1 MNSSKQQ
8 NEWPTPTPLE
18 HPDLPKLEPDMLPGW
33 ARDYVEALAKATETP
48 LELSAA
54 MVLASCSIATA
65 RTLKVQVES
74 GYEEP
79 TNLWLIV
86 ALPSGSRKSA
96 VQSKTTAP
104 LTRWERDE
112 AKRLMP
118 DIKRAESMY
127 QTAMARAKSFR
138 RKAANA
144 KTREESEKFAE
155 EALAVELSAGLVPR
169 LPRLWTSDTTPEKLG
184 MLLADHGECMG
195 WLSSEGGFFDA
206 QKGRYSEIPN
216 LDLILKAHAGD
227 AERVDRATRQSV
239 LLENPLL
246 TIGLSPQPSVLQRLA
261 TVPGFRGRGLLARFL
276 YLIPPSNLGYR
287 ALKPVPIPEAVEV
300 AYRQGLTAMLA
311 GWGQPYP
318 KFTVRLSD
326 EAHQYLNIYRREVET
341 QMRDGGEL
349 CHLKDWAGKA
359 PGAAVRLAGVLHGI
373 VHAHSRPWEVPIS
386 GETMVQAIRL
396 MLVFKRHTLAAFGLM
411 AASPV
416 LTGAKRVLGWFER
429 HYLKLQEQGKIVT
442 RTAIWSDV
450 KDNRTFRSPR
460 DLDDA
465 FGMLIEH
472 GFIFPYDLQNGQPVE
487 RLNRVRFV
495 ANPHVVEGWKGA
507 TNDA

>member
-1 MNSSKQQ
+1 
-8 NEWPTPTPLE
+8 
-18 HPDLPKLEPDMLPGW
+18 
-33 ARDYVEALAKATETP
+33 
-48 LELSAA
+48 
-54 MVLASCSIATA
+54 
-65 RTLKVQVES
+65 
-74 GYEEP
+74 
-79 TNLWLIV
+79 
-86 ALPSGSRKSA
+86 
-96 VQSKTTAP
+96 
-104 LTRWERDE
+104 
-112 AKRLMP
+112 
-118 DIKRAESMY
+118 
-127 QTAMARAKSFR
+127 
-138 RKAANA
+138 
-144 KTREESEKFAE
+144 
-155 EALAVELSAGLVPR
+155 
-169 LPRLWTSDTTPEKLG
+169 

-227 AERVDRATRQSV
+227 AERVDRTTRQSV

-287 ALKPVPIPEAVEV
+287 TLEPAPIPEAAEV
-300 AYRQGLTAMLA
+300 AYRHGLTAMLA

-326 EAHQYLNIYRREVET
+326 DAYQFLNTYRREVEI

-349 CHLKDWAGKA
+349 CHLRDWAGKA
-359 PGAAVRLAGVLHGI
+359 PGAAVRLAGVLHSI
-373 VHAHSRPWEVPIS
+373 VHAHSKPWEVPIS

-396 MLVFKRHTLAAFGLM
+396 MLVFKQHTLAAFGLM

-442 RTAIWSDV
+442 RSAIWADV
-450 KDNRTFRSPR
+450 KDNRTFRTPR

-472 GFIFPYDLQNGQPVE
+472 GYIYPFDPETGQPVE
-487 RLNRVRFV
+487 QLHRVQFV
-495 ANPHVVEGWKGA
+495 VNPHVVEGWKGA
-507 TNDA
+507 IN